1 MSSNTIETEV
11 MDMIVRNYYI
21 NLLYKYK
28 DKPFIKVITGMRRV
42 GKSVL
47 MDQYVDLLKT
57 KGISETH
64 ILKINFELP
73 EFFNIVDF
81 QTLTKKVMDFRGN
94 KQQKIYLFLDEVQ
107 RIKDWEKAVNGFHAL
122 HDFDIYITGSN
133 ADLLS
138 SQLSTYLAG
147 RYVEIKVHP
156 FCYREFKELHVDKHY
171 NEKTFFNQYLLFG
184 GIPSI
189 GVFNLDYN
197 LSMNALRDSFK
208 SAFFRD
214 VVLKNQIR
222 NTIVLDRLINYLLSN
237 TGKSFSA
244 LSIANYFKAERIN
257 VSVDTVLS
265 YLQYVED
272 AFLIT
277 KVKRQDLNG
286 KVILKTDEKYYIE
299 DHGIREAVVG
309 GNQKNIELILENIV
323 FNQLK
328 RKGYQIFVG
337 KNKEYE
343 VDFVCVHSDNSRSYY
358 QVSYLLASEDTRKRE
373 FRSLLLIDDQF
384 PKYILSLDE
393 FDFSE
398 QGIKHI
404 NLIDFL
410 NLPEA

>member
-1 MSSNTIETEV
+1 MVI
-11 MDMIVRNYYI
+11 RNYYL
-21 NLLYKYK
+21 NSLYEYK

-47 MDQYVDLLKT
+47 MDQYVELLKT
-57 KGISETH
+57 QGVLEMQ

-73 EFFNIVDF
+73 EFFDIVDF
-81 QTLTKKVMDFRGN
+81 QTLTDVVIGFKGN
-94 KQQKIYLFLDEVQ
+94 KQQKIYLFLDEIQRVQ
-107 RIKDWEKAVNGFHAL
+107 NWEKAVNGFHAL
-122 HDFDIYITGSN
+122 NGFDIYITGSN

-156 FCYREFKELHVDKHY
+156 FSYQEFKELHVDKPF
-171 NEKTFFNQYLLFG
+171 NEKAFFNQYILFG
-184 GIPSI
+184 GVPSI

-222 NTIVLDRLINYLLSN
+222 HTIVLDRLINYLLSN
-237 TGKSFSA
+237 TGKTFSA
-244 LSIANYFKAERIN
+244 LSIANFFKAERIN

-277 KVKRQDLNG
+277 KVKRLDLNG
-286 KVILKTDEKYYIE
+286 KTILKTDEKYYIE

-323 FNQLK
+323 FNQLI
-328 RKGYQIFVG
+328 RKGYQVYVG

-343 VDFVCVHSDNSRSYY
+343 VDFVCVHPDKSRSYY
-358 QVSYLLASEDTRKRE
+358 QVAYLLTSEDTRKRE
-373 FRSLLLIDDQF
+373 IRSLLLISDQY
-384 PKYILSLDE
+384 PKYMLSLDD

-398 QGIKHI
+398 QGIKHM